1 MILSNCQA
9 QGPGQSSGQD
19 QVIQNQSPIT
29 GHGSDKKIHCA
40 TITNKI
46 WNQLNSKVFWE
57 IELESKVRLNCIYSV
72 PLVHVHP
79 YDDEEDE
86 DLGISSE

>member
-29 GHGSDKKIHCA
+29 GHGSDKFTVLPLLIR
-40 TITNKI
+40 N
-46 WNQLNSKVFWE
+46 E
-57 IELESKVRLNCIYSV
+57 IN
-72 PLVHVHP
+72 
-79 YDDEEDE
+79 
-86 DLGISSE
+86 